1 MATKKF
7 TWTVE
12 KMIEA
17 LTALTD
23 RHDEFLRKKKFLKQ
37 YDVYSDVALM
47 VGASGEQV
55 IKDLLKNI
63 GRKYREVKK
72 KYSESGAATE
82 EPELKNSNL
91 LYVTY
96 EEYYATYFPV
106 GGAVKPDVIVTANKI
121 RKLGTLPKKPF
132 QHSRDEDSDF
142 MYMDYEI
149 SENESYG
156 ESTNSLKSKSCT
168 PSPCPVP
175 TFVCASSSTSGGTS
189 SKHLIGQPAKKAKT
203 EFLTSSASFQ

>member
-55 IKDLLKNI
+55 IKDLLK
-63 GRKYREVKK
+63 
-72 KYSESGAATE
+72 T
-82 EPELKNSNL
+82 
-91 LYVTY
+91 
-96 EEYYATYFPV
+96 
-106 GGAVKPDVIVTANKI
+106 
-121 RKLGTLPKKPF
+121 
-132 QHSRDEDSDF
+132 
-142 MYMDYEI
+142 
-149 SENESYG
+149 
-156 ESTNSLKSKSCT
+156 
-168 PSPCPVP
+168 
-175 TFVCASSSTSGGTS
+175 
-189 SKHLIGQPAKKAKT
+189 
-203 EFLTSSASFQ
+203 